1 MRKAVFDKQ
10 YRLQCDKLFNM
21 INHIGSSLN
30 DRKNRFDKADLIE
43 QAMEVF
49 SNGRLKWAD
58 EIGYDLIDECNVK
71 FEVKSQRYSLFTQ
84 TGKKKP
90 NSTAKIKLVNTLQQS
105 ETKALNCTADYLI
118 IIDSAAFSMAIIDY
132 DRVVKSYSF
141 EAKDGFVCQIPI
153 DELVFL
159 FEPSDFALSESTLKA
174 PNYAEDKRRMQQKYI
189 SCWS

>member
-1 MRKAVFDKQ
+1 MRKEVFDKQ
-10 YRLQCDKLFNM
+10 YCLEYNKLFNM

-58 EIGYDLIDECNVK
+58 EIGYDLIDERNIK
-71 FEVKSQRYSLFTQ
+71 FEAKSHKHCLFTAS
-84 TGKKKP
+84 GKKKP
-90 NSTAKIKLVNTLQQS
+90 NNTSKIKLVNTLQQS
-105 ETKALNCTADYLI
+105 ETKTLNCTADYLI

-132 DRVVKSYSF
+132 ERVAKSHSS
-141 EAKDGFVCQIPI
+141 ETKDGFVCQIPI

-159 FEPSDFALSESTLKA
+159 FEPSDFVLSESTLKA
-174 PNYAEDKRRMQQKYI
+174 PNYAEDKRRMQQEYI